1 VADVFVRWAV
11 ANAPVSTEAWLTD
24 DERGRLDAFEQPA
37 DRARFLSSHALVRLL
52 VGARCEVQPAA
63 VRVVQQCRLCGGPH
77 GLPAVSL
84 PDGLGFPP
92 RVCIAHAGSLVAVAM
107 SDDPVG
113 VDIQRLKG
121 AGHGLADQLLTY
133 REQAELARMPFRE
146 HALALTRWWVR
157 KESAAKAS
165 GLGFELDPREL
176 EVTSPE
182 LPPAVVWS
190 SADLRGPMQLF
201 DIELDDDGGYA
212 VGLAVRS
219 VHPPRLDLR
228 PYSFT

>member
-1 VADVFVRWAV
+1 
-11 ANAPVSTEAWLTD
+11 
-24 DERGRLDAFEQPA
+24 
-37 DRARFLSSHALVRLL
+37 
-52 VGARCEVQPAA
+52 
-63 VRVVQQCRLCGGPH
+63 
-77 GLPAVSL
+77 
-84 PDGLGFPP
+84 
-92 RVCIAHAGSLVAVAM
+92 
-107 SDDPVG
+107 
-113 VDIQRLKG
+113 
-121 AGHGLADQLLTY
+121 
-133 REQAELARMPFRE
+133 
-146 HALALTRWWVR
+146 VR

-228 PYSFT
+228 PY